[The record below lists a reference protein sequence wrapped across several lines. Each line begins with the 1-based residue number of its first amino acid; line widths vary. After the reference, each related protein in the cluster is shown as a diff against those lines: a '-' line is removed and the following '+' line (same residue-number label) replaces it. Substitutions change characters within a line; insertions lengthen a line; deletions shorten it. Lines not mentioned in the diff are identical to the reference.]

1 MEALLKTLRETLG
14 ETAVL
19 VGEDV
24 RARPISRIVQSGCEA
39 GALVRPAS
47 TEEVVLVMRLCHEAG
62 QPVVPRAGMT
72 GLVGGSLVGPG
83 EIALSLERMNRIEDI
98 DPVSQTMTVQAG
110 TPLQAIQEAAE
121 AQGLLFPLD
130 LGARGSA
137 TIGGNIATNAGGNK
151 VLRYGMTRD
160 MVLGLEAVLPNG
172 EVVSSMFKII
182 KNNTGLD
189 IKQLFIGTEGT
200 LGVVTRAVLRLQP
213 MPRTRQTVLGAF
225 PDFESV
231 ARMLDRVRSA
241 AGGTLSS
248 YEIMWRDY
256 YLLLTAPGRRPAP
269 LPQTHPFYALIE
281 CEGADEEADGARFQ
295 AVLEEGM
302 ERGLM
307 TDAVI
312 AQSEAERVDL
322 WRIRD
327 DVHYLRSLNPLF
339 VFDISLPV
347 PEMDRYVNT
356 LRTELERRWDPVTLI
371 SYGHLGDGN
380 LHIAVS
386 CGSVTNK
393 AEIEKLVYEPLRA
406 FRGSVSAE
414 HGIGVDKKKYLEFTR
429 TDQEIA
435 VMRSVKAAID
445 PKNILNPGKIC

>member
-1 MEALLKTLRETLG
+1 MEAILKILREALG

-24 RARPISRIVQSGCEA
+24 RARPVSRIVQSGCAA

-47 TEEVVLVMRLCHEAG
+47 TEEVALVMRLCHAAG

-72 GLVGGSLVGPG
+72 GLVGGALAGPG
-83 EIALSLERMNRIEDI
+83 EIALSLERMNRIEEV
-98 DPVSQTMTVQAG
+98 DPVTQTLTVQAG
-110 TPLQAIQEAAE
+110 TPLQTIQEAAE
-121 AQGLLFPLD
+121 AQGMLFPLD

-172 EVVSSMFKII
+172 EIVSSMFKII

-200 LGVVTRAVLRLQP
+200 LGVVTRAVLKLQP
-213 MPRTRQTVLGAF
+213 QPRTRQTVLGAF
-225 PDFESV
+225 RDFASV
-231 ARMLDRVRSA
+231 ATMLERMRA
-241 AGGTLSS
+241 ASGGNLSS

-256 YLLLTAPGRRPAP
+256 YLLLTAPGRRPPP
-269 LPQTHPFYALIE
+269 LSQDHPFYALIE
-281 CEGADEEADGARFQ
+281 CEGADEEADNARFH
-295 AVLEEGM
+295 AVLEDCM
-302 ERGLM
+302 ESGLM
-307 TDAVI
+307 VDAVI
-312 AQSEAERVDL
+312 AQSEAERIDL

-327 DVHYLRSLNPLF
+327 DVHYLRTLDPLF
-339 VFDISLPV
+339 VFDISLPITA
-347 PEMDRYVNT
+347 MADYVDH
-356 LRTELERRWDPVTLI
+356 LRTELERRWQTVTLI

-380 LHIAVS
+380 LHVAVS
-386 CGSVTNK
+386 CGSVADK
-393 AEIEKLVYEPLRA
+393 AEIEQLVYEPLRA

-414 HGIGVDKKKYLEFTR
+414 HGIGLDKKKYLNFTR
-429 TDQEIA
+429 TEQEIA
-435 VMRSVKAAID
+435 VMRAVKAAID

>member
-1 MEALLKTLRETLG
+1 MEAILKTLREALG

-24 RARPISRIVQSGCEA
+24 RARPVSRIVQSGCAA

-47 TEEVVLVMRLCHEAG
+47 TEEVALVMRLCHAAG

-72 GLVGGSLVGPG
+72 GLVGGALAGPG
-83 EIALSLERMNRIEDI
+83 EIALSLERMNRIEEV
-98 DPVSQTMTVQAG
+98 DPVTQTLTVQAG

-121 AQGLLFPLD
+121 AQGMLFPLD

-172 EVVSSMFKII
+172 EIVSSMFKII

-200 LGVVTRAVLRLQP
+200 LGVVTRAVLKLQP
-213 MPRTRQTVLGAF
+213 QPRTRQTVLGAF
-225 PDFESV
+225 RDFASV
-231 ARMLDRVRSA
+231 ATMLERMRA
-241 AGGTLSS
+241 ASGGSLSS

-256 YLLLTAPGRRPAP
+256 YLLLTAPGRRPPP
-269 LPQTHPFYALIE
+269 LSQDYPFYALIE
-281 CEGADEEADGARFQ
+281 CEGADEEADNARFH
-295 AVLEEGM
+295 AVLEDCM
-302 ERGLM
+302 ESGLM
-307 TDAVI
+307 VDAVI
-312 AQSEAERVDL
+312 AQSEAERIDL

-327 DVHYLRSLNPLF
+327 DVHYLRTLDPLF
-339 VFDISLPV
+339 VFDISLPITA
-347 PEMDRYVNT
+347 MADYVDH
-356 LRTELERRWDPVTLI
+356 LRAELQRRWQAVTLI

-386 CGSVTNK
+386 CGSVADK
-393 AEIEKLVYEPLRA
+393 AEIERLVYEPLRA

-414 HGIGVDKKKYLEFTR
+414 HGIGVDKKKYLNFTR
-429 TDQEIA
+429 TEQEIA
-435 VMRSVKAAID
+435 VMRAVKVAID

>member
-1 MEALLKTLRETLG
+1 MEAILNTLRAALG

-24 RARPISRIVQSGCEA
+24 RARPISRIIQSGCEA
-39 GALVRPAS
+39 GALVRPTS
-47 TEEVVLVMRLCHEAG
+47 TEEVALVMRLCHEAG

-72 GLVGGSLVGPG
+72 GLVGGSLAGPG

-98 DPVSQTMTVQAG
+98 DLVSQTMTVQAG

-121 AQGLLFPLD
+121 ARGLLFPLD

-172 EVVSSMFKII
+172 EIVSSMFKII

-189 IKQLFIGTEGT
+189 VKQLFIGTEGT

-213 MPRTRQTVLGAF
+213 LPHTRQTVFGAF
-225 PDFESV
+225 PSFDAV
-231 ARMLDRVRSA
+231 ARMLERMRAA
-241 AGGTLSS
+241 AGGMLSS
-248 YEIMWRDY
+248 YEVMWRDY

-269 LPQTHPFYALIE
+269 LSQAHPFYALIE
-281 CEGADEEADGARFQ
+281 CEGVDEAADGARFQ
-295 AVLEEGM
+295 AVLEQALED
-302 ERGLM
+302 GLM
-307 TDAVI
+307 VDAVV
-312 AQSEAERVDL
+312 AQSEAKRVDL

-327 DVHYLRSLNPLF
+327 DVHYLRTLDPLF
-339 VFDISLPV
+339 VFDVSLPV
-347 PEMDRYVNT
+347 PEMERYVND
-356 LRTELERRWDPVTLI
+356 LRAELERRWRNVTLI
-371 SYGHLGDGN
+371 AYGHLGDGN

-386 CGSVTNK
+386 CGSVADK
-393 AEIEKLVYEPLRA
+393 AAVEQLVYGPLSA

-414 HGIGVDKKKYLEFTR
+414 HGIGVDKKKYLGLTR
-429 TDQEIA
+429 TEQEIA
-435 VMRSVKAAID
+435 LMRAVKTAID
-445 PKNILNPGKIC
+445 PRNILNPGKIC